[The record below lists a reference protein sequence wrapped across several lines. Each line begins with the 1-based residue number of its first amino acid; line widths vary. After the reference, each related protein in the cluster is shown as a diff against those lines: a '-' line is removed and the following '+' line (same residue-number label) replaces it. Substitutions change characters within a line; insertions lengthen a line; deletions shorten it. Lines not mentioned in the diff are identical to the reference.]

1 MVARWRERVRDAE
14 RARSGP
20 SPLDPL
26 FELLAAVRAHLSR
39 RLVLGLGAFALL
51 LLVLAVVL
59 AVCVVVFWPEIAP
72 VVRTFTGDGGG

>member
-1 MVARWRERVRDAE
+1 MVARWRERVRAAE
-14 RARSGP
+14 RAELGP

-26 FELLAAVRAHLSR
+26 FDLAAAVRRRVSR
-39 RLVLGLGAFALL
+39 RLVIGLGAFAVL

-72 VVRTFTGDGGG
+72 LVRTFTGDGGG